1 MSRGMLR
8 IAAAVVAAGML
19 SACSGDLIAV
29 LPHEDGSV
37 GGVVV
42 TKGGNQVVLDKP
54 LTATKTGSG
63 LSSYAIPKEEVEQR
77 FGAALTAQPIPP
89 RNFVLYFREGG
100 VRLVDTSKPTLDDML
115 KDAAK
120 RPTADFLVVGHTDKV
135 GLMADNDKLSR
146 DRAAK
151 VIDFL
156 VGVGVPRDRVT
167 SSGRGERE
175 PLVPTRDEVEE
186 PRNRR
191 VEIDVR

>member
-1 MSRGMLR
+1 MRLL
-8 IAAAVVAAGML
+8 ILAVAASLLAGC
-19 SACSGDLIAV
+19 AGDLVAV

-42 TKGGNQVVLDKP
+42 HKGDNQIVLDKP
-54 LTATKTGSG
+54 LAAAKTGSG
-63 LSSYAIPKEEVEQR
+63 SSYTIPQSEVDQR
-77 FGAALTAQPIPP
+77 FGEALKAQPIPP

-100 VRLVDTSKPTLDDML
+100 VRLVESSRTVLDDML
-115 KDAAK
+115 KDASA

-146 DRAAK
+146 DRAAR
-151 VIDFL
+151 VVDFL
-156 VGVGVPRDRVT
+156 VEVGVPRDRIT

-175 PLVPTRDEVEE
+175 PLVPAQDEVDE

-191 VEIDVR
+191 VEVDVR